1 MHPNE
6 SHLDAS
12 FFYPKMAFKKFA
24 TLSILS
30 IYLLILA
37 GGIVRSTGSGMGC
50 PDWPKCFGRFIPPT
64 KVSELPLHYEVIYQ
78 DKLHGE
84 VLFNPTKTWIEY
96 INRLIGALTGLIVLI
111 TTVLA
116 WKEGR
121 KVFLPTLAGLLLI
134 LANAVLG
141 KYVVDSFLLP
151 GVVTAHML
159 LSIGVI
165 YFLVKALNNQTSSTV
180 ISLENRH
187 WIGINLVIVFVQI
200 LLGTQVRENMD
211 HVIKAL
217 GEGAKDQWVAQLDL
231 VYIVHR
237 TFSWF
242 IVLGHLILW
251 NKIKKSTLQSY
262 RHGVMV
268 LVGIS
273 FATGIMMAYFEL
285 PLGSQAVH
293 LLISL
298 VLMGWHISSWI
309 QTKNA

>member
-1 MHPNE
+1 
-6 SHLDAS
+6 
-12 FFYPKMAFKKFA
+12 
-24 TLSILS
+24 
-30 IYLLILA
+30 
-37 GGIVRSTGSGMGC
+37 MGC

-64 KVSELPLHYEVIYQ
+64 KVEELPLHYEVIYQ

-84 VLFNPTKTWIEY
+84 VEFNATKTWIEY
-96 INRLIGALTGLIVLI
+96 INRLLGALTGIIVLI

-116 WKEGR
+116 FREGR
-121 KVFLPTLAGLLLI
+121 KVFVPTLASLVLI

-165 YFLVKALNNQTSSTV
+165 YFLVKALNNQSSSEV
-180 ISLENRH
+180 ISVVNRQ
-187 WIGINLVIVFVQI
+187 WIGISLLIVLVQI
-200 LLGTQVRENMD
+200 ILGTQVRENMD
-211 HVIKAL
+211 HVIKAV
-217 GEGAKDQWVAQLDL
+217 GEGAKDQWVANLDL
-231 VYIVHR
+231 GYIIHR
-237 TFSWF
+237 TFSW
-242 IVLGHLILW
+242 IVLIAHLILW
-251 NKIKKSTLQSY
+251 KKLAESPLQAY
-262 RHGVMV
+262 RKGV
-268 LVGIS
+268 LVLIGIS
-273 FATGIMMAYFEL
+273 LGTGILMAYFAL

>member
-1 MHPNE
+1 
-6 SHLDAS
+6 
-12 FFYPKMAFKKFA
+12 
-24 TLSILS
+24 
-30 IYLLILA
+30 LLILA

-121 KVFLPTLAGLLLI
+121 KVFFPTLAGLLLI

-141 KYVVDSFLLP
+141 KYVVDSFLMP
-151 GVVTAHML
+151 GVVTTHML

-165 YFLVKALNNQTSSTV
+165 YFLVKALNNHSSTPL
-180 ISLENRH
+180 ISLDNRM
-187 WIGINLVIVFVQI
+187 WIGINILILLIQI
-200 LLGTQVRENMD
+200 TLGTQVRENMD
-211 HVIKAL
+211 HVIQAL

-237 TFSWF
+237 TFSWVIF
-242 IVLGHLILW
+242 VSHLILW
-251 NKIKKSTLQSY
+251 NKLKDAALLAY
-262 RHGVMV
+262 RHGMLV
-268 LVGIS
+268 LIGIS
-273 FATGIMMAYFEL
+273 FFTGILMAYFAL

-298 VLMGWHISSWI
+298 VLIGWHISSWI

>member
-1 MHPNE
+1 MH
-6 SHLDAS
+6 L
-12 FFYPKMAFKKFA
+12 FFTLKMAFKNF
-24 TLSILS
+24 TILSILS

-64 KVSELPLHYEVIYQ
+64 KASDLPLHYEVIYQ

-165 YFLVKALNNQTSSTV
+165 YFLVKALNNQTSSAV

-262 RHGVMV
+262 RHGVLV

>member
-1 MHPNE
+1 
-6 SHLDAS
+6 
-12 FFYPKMAFKKFA
+12 
-24 TLSILS
+24 
-30 IYLLILA
+30 
-37 GGIVRSTGSGMGC
+37 
-50 PDWPKCFGRFIPPT
+50 
-64 KVSELPLHYEVIYQ
+64 
-78 DKLHGE
+78 
-84 VLFNPTKTWIEY
+84 
-96 INRLIGALTGLIVLI
+96 VLI

-165 YFLVKALNNQTSSTV
+165 YFLVKALNNQSSSAV

>member
-1 MHPNE
+1 MH
-6 SHLDAS
+6 L
-12 FFYPKMAFKKFA
+12 FFTLKMAFKNFA
-24 TLSILS
+24 ILSILS

-111 TTVLA
+111 TSVLA

-165 YFLVKALNNQTSSTV
+165 YFLVKALNNQTSSAV

-217 GEGAKDQWVAQLDL
+217 GEGSKDQWVAQLDL

>member
-1 MHPNE
+1 MH
-6 SHLDAS
+6 L
-12 FFYPKMAFKKFA
+12 FFTLKMAFKNFA
-24 TLSILS
+24 ILSILS

-111 TTVLA
+111 TSVLA

-165 YFLVKALNNQTSSTV
+165 YFLVKALNNQTSSSV

-217 GEGAKDQWVAQLDL
+217 GEGSKDQWVAQLDL